1 MLDGEIV
8 AGYGDE
14 GSEKQEVGTVILC
27 KVGVVLTMLLL
38 FGEVLLL
45 WEVAEEDREKF
56 LMREGI

>member
-8 AGYGDE
+8 AGNGDE

-27 KVGVVLTMLLL
+27 KVGVVLL
-38 FGEVLLL
+38 FG
-45 WEVAEEDREKF
+45 EVAEEDREKF